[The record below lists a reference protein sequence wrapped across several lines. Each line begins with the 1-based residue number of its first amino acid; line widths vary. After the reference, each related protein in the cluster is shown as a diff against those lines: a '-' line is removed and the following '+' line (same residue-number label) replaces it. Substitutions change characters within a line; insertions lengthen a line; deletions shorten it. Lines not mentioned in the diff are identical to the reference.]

1 MSKLIAGSGGGG
13 GGGKGGGKKQYV
25 PTTETDGLN
34 STQYAQVID
43 LISEG
48 EIEGLKDGS
57 FGIFINNTPLV
68 NPNGTYNFQDLSI
81 YTTNGTQSQ
90 APLPFGADVESEI
103 QVNTPVLNG
112 LPIVRSIT
120 RSNVDAVRVTI
131 SVPVLQLISDKGDI
145 FGTNVR
151 LQIAVQYNGGGY
163 TTVIDD
169 TIGGRTSDLYQKD
182 FVVNLAGAR
191 PADIRVTRITPDSSD
206 PKLTDAFSWS
216 SYTEI
221 TRSSLSYPNSALVGI
236 RINAEQFSSI
246 PSRSYRVRGIKVLVP
261 NNATVDQTNGRLIY
275 SGMWNGV
282 FRSAVWT
289 TDPCWILWDLL
300 TSTRY
305 GFGDQ
310 VKAETLDKFSFY
322 SASQYASALVADG
335 FGGFEPRFSCNV
347 NIQTQEEAFK
357 LINDLCSVFRAQSYW
372 SVGSLTISQDKP
384 ADSTC
389 LFTLAN
395 VAEGGFSYENSSQ
408 RTRPTVAVVGYL
420 DLNTREIAYEAVEDA
435 AAIAKYG
442 VVTTQVSAFACT
454 SRGQAAR
461 IGKWL
466 LYEEQNS
473 EIVSFTTS
481 VDSGVVCRPGQ
492 IIEISDPMR
501 AGARRGGRIR
511 SATTTAITVDDVTG
525 LTTANTPT
533 LSVVLSDGSV
543 QTRNVSTIV
552 GNVISVSSAFSSAP
566 NANSIW
572 IFETSDIQTST
583 WRVLGVAEQDQFQYA
598 VTAIA
603 YNASKYAYIEDG
615 ALLEVRDT
623 TNLDELPP
631 PPTDLTGNE
640 VLYENNGKAQVKI
653 IVTWKQVLGV
663 NSYRVRW
670 RQQFGNWNEFKVQ
683 RKDFEILD
691 TGPGIYE
698 VEVYSVKSDI
708 LSSTTA
714 ATLRFAAYGKTAPP
728 ADVTGLSLLPIDSA
742 SAILSWDPAPD
753 LDVRLGGKVLIRHSV
768 LTSGAVWDESQELV
782 PSASGNQTQK
792 QIPLLAGTVLVK
804 FEDDTEN
811 RSLNATTSSTVITL
825 PIPQP
830 RFVVT
835 TYAED
840 TESPPFNGNYT
851 NMVYDAGLDGIIL
864 LTGITVDEL
873 ATDNNWDGLS
883 LIDSYVGGG
892 VLGAGEYEFG
902 STFDMGATFDVNIMR
917 RFVTRPFLPDNLWD
931 DKLNDID
938 DWAFI
943 DDANLDQVNASLYV
957 RTTTDNPAGTP
968 TWSAWQPFANAI
980 VKARGFQFKVI
991 AESYDSSQNIIIEEL
1006 GAVLELQQR
1015 SEQSAILTSS
1025 ASTYSV
1031 TFANAFYQ
1039 APSLGLTAFNL
1050 ASGDYWAIS
1059 SVTTTG
1065 FAVTFRNSA
1074 GTAVARQFTYNAVGY
1089 GKAS

>member
-1 MSKLIAGSGGGG
+1 M
-13 GGGKGGGKKQYV
+13 
-25 PTTETDGLN
+25 
-34 STQYAQVID
+34 
-43 LISEG
+43 
-48 EIEGLKDGS
+48 
-57 FGIFINNTPLV
+57 
-68 NPNGTYNFQDLSI
+68 
-81 YTTNGTQSQ
+81 
-90 APLPFGADVESEI
+90 
-103 QVNTPVLNG
+103 
-112 LPIVRSIT
+112 
-120 RSNVDAVRVTI
+120 
-131 SVPVLQLISDKGDI
+131 
-145 FGTNVR
+145 
-151 LQIAVQYNGGGY
+151 
-163 TTVIDD
+163 
-169 TIGGRTSDLYQKD
+169 
-182 FVVNLAGAR
+182 
-191 PADIRVTRITPDSSD
+191 
-206 PKLTDAFSWS
+206 
-216 SYTEI
+216 
-221 TRSSLSYPNSALVGI
+221 
-236 RINAEQFSSI
+236 
-246 PSRSYRVRGIKVLVP
+246 
-261 NNATVDQTNGRLIY
+261 
-275 SGMWNGV
+275 
-282 FRSAVWT
+282 
-289 TDPCWILWDLL
+289 
-300 TSTRY
+300 
-305 GFGDQ
+305 
-310 VKAETLDKFSFY
+310 
-322 SASQYASALVADG
+322 
-335 FGGFEPRFSCNV
+335 
-347 NIQTQEEAFK
+347 
-357 LINDLCSVFRAQSYW
+357 
-372 SVGSLTISQDKP
+372 
-384 ADSTC
+384 
-389 LFTLAN
+389 FTLAN

-408 RTRPTVAVVGYL
+408 KTRPTVAVVGYL

-435 AAIAKYG
+435 VAIAKYG
-442 VVTTQVSAFACT
+442 VVTTQISAFACT
-454 SRGQAAR
+454 SRGQASR

-473 EIVSFTTS
+473 EIVSFVTS

-552 GNVISVSSAFSSAP
+552 GNVISVSAAFSSAP

-572 IFETSDIQTST
+572 VFQTSDIQTST

-631 PPTDLTGNE
+631 PPENLIGNE
-640 VLYENNGKAQVKI
+640 VLYENNGRAQVKI
-653 IVTWKQVLGV
+653 IVTWKQAAGV
-663 NSYRVRW
+663 NTYRFRW

-698 VEVYSVKSDI
+698 IEVYSVKSDI
-708 LSSTTA
+708 LSSATA
-714 ATLRFAAYGKTAPP
+714 ATLRFVAYGKTAPP
-728 ADVTGLSLLPIDSA
+728 ADVTGLSLIPIDSA

-811 RSLNATTSSTVITL
+811 RSLNAVTAVTTFPT
-825 PIPQP
+825 PQP

-883 LIDSYVGGG
+883 LIDSYTGGG
-892 VLGAGEYEFG
+892 VLGTGEYEFG

-917 RFVTRPFLPDNLWD
+917 RFVTRPFLPDSLWD

-938 DWAFI
+938 EWAFI

-1025 ASTYSV
+1025 ASTYNV

-1050 ASGDYWAIS
+1050 ATGDYWAIS

>member
-1 MSKLIAGSGGGG
+1 MSNLIAGGGGG

-34 STQYAQVID
+34 STQYAQIID

-68 NPNGTYNFQDLSI
+68 NPDGTYNFQDLSI

-90 APLPFGADVESEI
+90 APLPLGTDVESEI
-103 QVNTPVLNG
+103 QVNTSVLNG

-120 RSNVDAVRVTI
+120 RSNVDAVRITI

-169 TIGGRTSDLYQKD
+169 TISGRTSDLYQKD
-182 FVVNLAGAR
+182 FVVNLAGAM

-282 FRSAVWT
+282 FGSAVWT

-420 DLNTREIAYEAVEDA
+420 DLNTREIAYEATEDA

-552 GNVISVSSAFSSAP
+552 GNVISVTSAFSSAP

-572 IFETSDIQTST
+572 VFQTSDIQTST

-598 VTAIA
+598 VTAIS

-640 VLYENNGKAQVKI
+640 VLYENNGRAQVKI
-653 IVTWKQVLGV
+653 IATWKQVPGV

-670 RQQFGNWNEFKVQ
+670 RQQFGNWNESKVQ
-683 RKDFEILD
+683 RKDYEILD
-691 TGPGIYE
+691 TAPGIYE
-698 VEVYSVKSDI
+698 IEVYSIKSDI
-708 LSSTTA
+708 LSSSTA
-714 ATLRFAAYGKTAPP
+714 ATLRFTAYGKTAPP
-728 ADVTGLSLLPIDSA
+728 ADVTGLSLIPIDSA

-825 PIPQP
+825 PTPQP

-902 STFDMGATFDVNIMR
+902 STYDMGAIFDVNITR
-917 RFVTRPFLPDNLWD
+917 RFVTLPFQPDSLWD
-931 DKLNDID
+931 DKLGNID
-938 DWAFI
+938 DWPFI

-968 TWSAWQPFANAI
+968 TWSDWLPFANAI

-991 AESYDSSQNIIIEEL
+991 AESFDSSQNIIIKEL

-1015 SEQSAILTSS
+1015 SEQSATLTSP
-1025 ASTYSV
+1025 AATYSV
-1031 TFANAFYQ
+1031 TFTNAFYQ

-1050 ASGDYWAIS
+1050 ATGDYWAIAN
-1059 SVTTTG
+1059 VTTTG
-1065 FAVTFRNSA
+1065 FDVTFRNSA

>member
-1 MSKLIAGSGGGG
+1 MSKLIVGGGGGGG
-13 GGGKGGGKKQYV
+13 GGGKGGGKQYK
-25 PTTETDGLN
+25 PTTAIDGLN
-34 STQYAQVID
+34 SAQYAQIID

-48 EIEGLKDGS
+48 EIEGLKNGL
-57 FGIFINNTPLV
+57 FGIYINNTPLY
-68 NPNGTYNFQDLSI
+68 NPDGTFNFQDLSI
-81 YTTNGTQSQ
+81 YTVNGTQNQ
-90 APLPFGADVESEI
+90 APLPLGTDVQSEI

-120 RSNVDAVRVTI
+120 RSNVDAVRITI
-131 SVPVLQLISDKGDI
+131 SVPVLQEISDKGDI
-145 FGTNVR
+145 FGTDVR

-169 TIGGRTSDLYQKD
+169 TISGRTGDLYQKD
-182 FVVNLAGAR
+182 YVINFTGAR

-206 PKLTDAFSWS
+206 PKLTNAFSWS
-216 SYTEI
+216 SFTEI

-246 PSRSYRVRGIKVLVP
+246 PSRSYLVRGIKVKVP
-261 NNATVDQTNGRLIY
+261 NNCTVDQTNGRLIY

-282 FRSAVWT
+282 FGPAVWT

-300 TSTRY
+300 TARY

-310 VKAETLDKFSFY
+310 IQAETLDKFSFY
-322 SASQYASALVADG
+322 SASQYAATLVADG
-335 FGGFEPRFSCNV
+335 FGGLEPRFSCNV

-384 ADSTC
+384 ADASC

-408 RTRPTVAVVGYL
+408 KTRPTVAVVGYL
-420 DLNTREIAYEAVEDA
+420 DLNTREIAYEVTEDA
-435 AAIAKYG
+435 DAIAKYG

-454 SRGQAAR
+454 SRGQASR

-481 VDSGVVCRPGQ
+481 VDSGVICRPGQ
-492 IIEISDPMR
+492 IIQISDPMR
-501 AGARRGGRIR
+501 AGARRGGRIS
-511 SATTTAITVDDVTG
+511 SATTTAITVDDLTG
-525 LTTANTPT
+525 LTATNSPT
-533 LSVVLSDGSV
+533 LSVVLSDGSL
-543 QTRNVSTIV
+543 QTRNISSIV

-572 IFETSDIQTST
+572 VFETSDIQTST

-615 ALLEVRDT
+615 ALLQARDT
-623 TNLDELPP
+623 TNLNELPA

-640 VLYENNGKAQVKI
+640 VLYENNGRAQAKI
-653 IVTWKQVLGV
+653 IVTWRQVPGV
-663 NSYRVRW
+663 NAYRVRW
-670 RQQFGNWNEFKVQ
+670 RQQFGNWNEAKVTS
-683 RKDFEILD
+683 KDYEILD
-691 TGPGIYE
+691 NLPAIYE
-698 VEVYSVKSDI
+698 IEVYSIKSDI
-708 LSSTTA
+708 LSSAVA
-714 ATLRFAAYGKTAPP
+714 ANLRFSAYGKTAPP
-728 ADVTGLSLLPIDSA
+728 VNVTGLSLIPIDSA
-742 SAILSWDPAPD
+742 SAILSWNSAPD

-768 LTSGAVWDESQELV
+768 LTAGAVWDEAQELV

-792 QIPLLAGTVLVK
+792 QVPLLSGTVLVK
-804 FEDDTEN
+804 FEDDTGN
-811 RSLNATTSSTVITL
+811 RSVSATNVVTTL
-825 PIPQP
+825 PTPQP
-830 RFVVT
+830 RLVVT

-840 TESPPFNGNYT
+840 AESPPFTGNYT
-851 NMVYDAGLDGIIL
+851 NMVYDAGLDGIVL

-883 LIDSYVGGG
+883 LIDSYAGGG
-892 VLGAGEYEFG
+892 VLGTGEYEFG

-917 RFVTRPFLPDNLWD
+917 RFVTRPFLPDSLWD

-938 DWAFI
+938 DWVYI
-943 DDANLDQVNASLYV
+943 DDANLDKVNASLYV
-957 RTTTDNPAGTP
+957 RSTTDNPAGTP
-968 TWSAWQPFANAI
+968 TWSAWRPFANAI

-991 AESYDSSQNIIIEEL
+991 AESFDSSQNIIIDQL

-1015 SEQSAILTSS
+1015 SEQSATLTSP
-1025 ASTYSV
+1025 AATYNV

-1039 APSLGLTAFNL
+1039 APSLGLTAFNM
-1050 ASGDYWAIS
+1050 ATGDYWAIT

-1065 FAVTFRNSA
+1065 FAVTFRDSA